1 METMSFE
8 QELKS
13 ERVQEEKRR
22 VVEEPCTVTLKS
34 ERVQQPAYLTEGG
47 RQSSFFELSLSQKQ
61 PVTIELLSL
70 QAVITLHGVNPG
82 QAG

>member
-1 METMSFE
+1 METQDFT

-22 VVEEPCTVTLKS
+22 VVVDPWTVALKS
-34 ERVQQPAYLTEGG
+34 ERVQKPAYLTEGST
-47 RQSSFFELSLSQKQ
+47 QSSSFELHLNQKQ
-61 PVTIELLSL
+61 PVTIELLAL
-70 QAVITLHGVNPG
+70 QTVITLHGAGPD

>member
-1 METMSFE
+1 MNTTMVE

-34 ERVQQPAYLTEGG
+34 ERVQKPAYLTEGST
-47 RQSSFFELSLSQKQ
+47 QSSSFELHLNQKQ
-61 PVTIELLSL
+61 PVTIELLAL
-70 QAVITLHGVNPG
+70 QTVITLHGAGPD